1 MKFALYSFLFHLI
14 NYRAGE
20 FGLAGAD
27 HYEAAEGIGG
37 ALIIVLA
44 PGMNDRQGL
53 LVINIIAELAEAG
66 IAGGIVQFLFRTGA
80 AAF

>member
-20 FGLAGAD
+20 FGFAGAD
-27 HYEAAEGIGG
+27 GYESAERIGG

-44 PGMNDRQGL
+44 LGMNDCQRL

-66 IAGGIVQFLFRTGA
+66 IAGGLVPFLFRTGA